1 MYESIVGFDEQNVS
15 SFLQNLREYLGNVA
29 GEHEEEEPTEE
40 VTEETHTEPSLRD
53 IINQE
58 RLEAQKETK
67 TRKVIDVSQMK
78 KREKIL
84 NTYGF
89 DVLEVDGNGELIY
102 RQKAEEKDPL
112 EGVNENALRVKMAEK
127 KKREALKIAHDTE
140 VKRNK
145 ELEAKRKA
153 DKEKKKTVRQERRG
167 RGYM

>member
-1 MYESIVGFDEQNVS
+1 MHGSIVGFNEQNVS

-40 VTEETHTEPSLRD
+40 VAEETHTEPSLRD

-67 TRKVIDVSQMK
+67 TRKVMQGQQNVLTCSDVSQMK

-102 RQKAEEKDPL
+102 RQKA
-112 EGVNENALRVKMAEK
+112 V
-127 KKREALKIAHDTE
+127 
-140 VKRNK
+140 
-145 ELEAKRKA
+145 
-153 DKEKKKTVRQERRG
+153 
-167 RGYM
+167 

>member
-40 VTEETHTEPSLRD
+40 VTEETHTEPSHRD

-67 TRKVIDVSQMK
+67 TRKVMQGQQNVLTYSDVSQMK

-102 RQKAEEKDPL
+102 RQKA
-112 EGVNENALRVKMAEK
+112 V
-127 KKREALKIAHDTE
+127 
-140 VKRNK
+140 
-145 ELEAKRKA
+145 
-153 DKEKKKTVRQERRG
+153 
-167 RGYM
+167 